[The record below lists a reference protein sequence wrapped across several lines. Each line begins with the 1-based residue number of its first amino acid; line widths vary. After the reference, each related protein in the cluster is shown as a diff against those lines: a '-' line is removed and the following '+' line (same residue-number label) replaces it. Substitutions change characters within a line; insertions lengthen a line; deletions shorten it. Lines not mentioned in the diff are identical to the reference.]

1 MKFSEN
7 LVKLRKEQGWSQEQL
22 AERLE
27 VTRQTIY
34 KWESGQSYPEMDRL
48 MMLSE
53 LFHCTIDDLIKVGIN
68 TDTLQ
73 KKKEYD
79 AFYNKYAKST
89 AIGVG
94 LILLG
99 VSMMF
104 LLFGLFGEVS
114 YLFPVMALLLF
125 VLVAVALFIY
135 YGTQEEEFKKNIPAD
150 ANYYDS
156 SEKRE
161 FSKKMG
167 LAMTISVSL
176 IFIGIILFVSL
187 VEFAFENPFYPLAL
201 LMLIIAVAVYMM
213 VYYGMLSDKL
223 KMEPKPKKQSAIV
236 EKLNSVIMMIAT
248 VVFLLLGFL
257 QGAWHPAW
265 VAFPIGGILCGIV
278 SVVFQKEESI

>member
-48 MMLSE
+48 MLLSE

-79 AFYNKYAKST
+79 AFYNKYAKVI

-94 LILLG
+94 LILFG

-114 YLFPVMALLLF
+114 YLFPVMALLLC
-125 VLVAVALFIY
+125 VLIAVAIFIY
-135 YGTQEEEFKKNIPAD
+135 YGTQEEEFKKTIPAD
-150 ANYYDS
+150 ANYYDAN
-156 SEKRE
+156 EKRA

-167 LAMTISVSL
+167 LAMTIAVSL
-176 IFIGIILFVSL
+176 IFVGIILFVSL
-187 VEFAFENPFYPLAL
+187 VEFAFDNPFYPLTL
-201 LMLIIAVAVYMM
+201 LMLLISIAVCIM

-236 EKLNSVIMMIAT
+236 EKLNSIIMMVAT

-278 SVVFQKEESI
+278 SVVFQKEESV